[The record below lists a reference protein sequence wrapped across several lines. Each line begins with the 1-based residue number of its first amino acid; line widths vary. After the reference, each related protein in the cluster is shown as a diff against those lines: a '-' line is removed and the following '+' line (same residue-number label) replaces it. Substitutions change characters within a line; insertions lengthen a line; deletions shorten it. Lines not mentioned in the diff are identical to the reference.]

1 MNKLSNLIIKL
12 VVGFVVI
19 CFLLE
24 TLKPGGAL
32 GNLTGMLISKYP
44 FHEPVLE
51 VFRDSLGWNISFVP
65 EVKTS
70 VLDDIL
76 ILLLAALISSGIANV
91 LKNIF
96 NPVDMRERG
105 AEEYMQSVG
114 YRLKGVMVSVLSSVV
129 TILISNMIFT
139 SIIQNVN
146 DSMIGGI
153 VFTLVKIV
161 VLVITVSLFVVFTKA
176 VVDVGTGKGFGF
188 GLFAFFAIGSIF
200 RTVMVDVVSVYI
212 LAGLVNSIH

>member
-1 MNKLSNLIIKL
+1 MNKWSNLIIKL

-19 CFLLE
+19 GFLLE

-44 FHEPVLE
+44 FHKPILE

-65 EVKTS
+65 AVKTS
-70 VLDDIL
+70 VLDDVL
-76 ILLLAALISSGIANV
+76 ILLLAALISGGIASV

-161 VLVITVSLFVVFTKA
+161 VLAITVSLFVVFTKA

-188 GLFAFFAIGSIF
+188 GLFVFSAIGSIV
-200 RTVMVDVVSVYI
+200 RTVMVVVVSVYI
-212 LAGLVNSIH
+212 LAGLVNL